1 MFKQYLHPSKALIK
15 VPTKF
20 NLILDKCFIMHR
32 DLLNYIKYNHFDISI
47 CPTHISAQLTATLEG
62 MLLSD
67 DFDFSTVR
75 HTLSKY
81 HGG

>member
-1 MFKQYLHPSKALIK
+1 
-15 VPTKF
+15 
-20 NLILDKCFIMHR
+20 MHR